1 MCDVF
6 ETGGGCPTTLILIS
20 NVLRLNSLKQHL
32 RDTFTLFETLSCYGL
47 IEGIL
52 LFSNV
57 DRDTCVSFLNA
68 VSMNPS
74 NCENGFHIYE
84 LNDHLNN
91 RHLNPTLRE
100 CDSTT

>member
-1 MCDVF
+1 MCNVF

-20 NVLRLNSLKQHL
+20 NVLHLNSLKQHL
-32 RDTFTLFETLSCYGL
+32 RDTFTLYETISFYGL

-52 LFSNV
+52 LFSIA
-57 DRDTCVSFLNA
+57 DRDTCVGFLNA
-68 VSMNPS
+68 VSVNPS

-84 LNDHLNN
+84 LNDHLSN
-91 RHLNPTLRE
+91 HHISSTLYE